1 MFFLIPTV
9 YLYKKLFYH
18 KKIFSTVISRL
29 GAYQFPGGTIYEP
42 RSGQYREK
50 ELDILYGYEFAGV
63 SPTETIPSLTK
74 QIEEEII
81 KRVEDNVIGDNYIIS
96 PFSPFPDSCVFFFDP
111 ADFRMVIMHQIGR
124 RQKRM

>member
-1 MFFLIPTV
+1 M
-9 YLYKKLFYH
+9 
-18 KKIFSTVISRL
+18 
-29 GAYQFPGGTIYEP
+29 
-42 RSGQYREK
+42 
-50 ELDILYGYEFAGV
+50 

-111 ADFRMVIMHQIGR
+111 ADFRMVLNNASDWPKAEAYVSEFNEIQKKKNLNKMHLQDLFREGLAPC
-124 RQKRM
+124 KT